1 MYLHKL
7 YTLNV
12 LTQCIKHNL
21 SIIAAKS
28 IFQAQMYT
36 KVYFTYITNTY
47 IYQGS
52 ENIRLITG
60 FKI

>member
-28 IFQAQMYT
+28 ISLAQMYT

-47 IYQGS
+47 QGS
-52 ENIRLITG
+52 ENIRFITG
-60 FKI
+60 FKL